1 MIALRPATA
10 ADADAIAAVFS
21 ASRRLL
27 DFLPELHSVA
37 EDRQFIAEVVLRD
50 CTVTVAEADR
60 RIAGFIAGRNGWI
73 EQLYVAPTAIG
84 TGIGAALL
92 ADAMARNGALEL
104 WCFARN
110 TAARRFYERHGFVAV
125 EFTDGA
131 DNEARAPDV
140 RYRWVRPDGAAYA
153 SGR

>member
-1 MIALRPATA
+1 MTGLRPAGSG
-10 ADADAIAAVFS
+10 DAEAIAALFS

-27 DFLPELHSVA
+27 DFLPELHTVE
-37 EDRQFIAEVVLRD
+37 EDRCFIAGTVLRD
-50 CTVTVAEADR
+50 CAVTVAEADD
-60 RIAGFIAGRNGWI
+60 RIVGFIAERDGWI
-73 EQLYVAPTAIG
+73 EQLYVAPAAIG
-84 TGIGAALL
+84 AGIGAALL

-131 DNEARAPDV
+131 DNEAGAPDV
-140 RYRWVRPDGAAYA
+140 RYRWVSGAATHT